1 MILTFIQQPN
11 YSQRLDWHGVALRAG
26 EDAFADEVTKA
37 IGVVMQSVFT
47 VFCSVARW
55 LSVGEHEHR
64 FIVRQNWGLLDK
76 SVGCGS
82 FEPRCSAS

>member
-37 IGVVMQSVFT
+37 IDDI
-47 VFCSVARW
+47 
-55 LSVGEHEHR
+55 LSKTFSR
-64 FIVRQNWGLLDK
+64 
-76 SVGCGS
+76 
-82 FEPRCSAS
+82 